1 MIDLWFSCLGDFVS
15 IDVQCLDFAE
25 EFAMFRLERNY
36 WNLTPVAFTI
46 VMVVRVGPRRP
57 FRCILPDLHL
67 VDLLDECPFPLF

>member
-46 VMVVRVGPRRP
+46 VGGVLSLIALESVLMYSAM
-57 FRCILPDLHL
+57 CHAAM
-67 VDLLDECPFPLF
+67 